1 MKMNSK
7 DWGWVAV
14 NIGMGIGAGIV
25 FLPIQAGLVGLW
37 TFLLAILI
45 AYPALYLFQR
55 MYINTLIESRDASD
69 YPTTISEYLGSKS
82 GAALGIIYFVMLLIW
97 LCVYS
102 ETVTN
107 DSASYIQS
115 AGLTEGLLSTNHLYA
130 LLLICFLVF
139 LAFASKNLLF
149 HLSKVLVVVILSSL
163 IILALMITPQW
174 DFDNI
179 KDISSIWNML
189 SQTIVTLPFAMTS
202 ILFLQ
207 SLSPMVVYVRSEYED
222 ITVAREKAFQIM
234 NRAFLILASVVF
246 LFAFSCTMSI
256 THQDAYNAFVQ
267 NTSFLAIMAK
277 VIPGTFVPALGVTID
292 ICAVTTSFFG
302 VLLGLHEAC
311 VGLYFNLFLGNRS
324 KESVNMSMLSAGVV
338 ALIVLLGWTA
348 TIVDFPILYFTS
360 ICSPIF
366 AVIGCFIPVLLVY
379 KVDALT
385 KYRGLQPQIIVLTGI
400 LLVLSP
406 LIALVNH
413 Q

>member
-1 MKMNSK
+1 MKMTSK

-37 TFLLAILI
+37 TFLLAILL

-69 YPTTISEYLGSKS
+69 YTTTIREYLGSK
-82 GAALGIIYFVMLLIW
+82 AAAILGIIYFVMLMIW

-107 DSASYIQS
+107 DSASYIQA
-115 AGLTEGLLSTNHLYA
+115 AGLTKGLLSTNHLYA
-130 LLLICFLVF
+130 LALIGFLVF
-139 LAFASKNLLF
+139 LAFASKTLLF
-149 HLSKVLVVVILSSL
+149 NLSKVLVVVILSSL
-163 IILALMITPQW
+163 VVLAVLIIPQW
-174 DFDNI
+174 DVDNI
-179 KDISSIWNML
+179 KDITSIGKML
-189 SQTIVTLPFAMTS
+189 CQTIVTLPFAMTS

-222 ITVAREKAFQIM
+222 VALARQKAMQIM
-234 NRAFLILASVVF
+234 TRAFLILAGVVF
-246 LFAFSCTMSI
+246 FFAFSCTMSI
-256 THQDAYNAFVQ
+256 THQDAYNAFVA
-267 NTSFLAIMAK
+267 NTSFLAILVK
-277 VIPGTFVPALGVTID
+277 VIPGTLVPALGVTID

-311 VGLYFNLFLGNRS
+311 VGLYMNLFLGDRP
-324 KESVNMSMLSAGVV
+324 KESVNMGKLSAGVV
-338 ALIVLLGWTA
+338 GLIVLLGWTA

-366 AVIGCFIPVLLVY
+366 AIIGCFIPVLLVY
-379 KVDALT
+379 KVDALA
-385 KYRGLQPQIIVLTGI
+385 KYRGMQTWIITVTGVL
-400 LLVLSP
+400 LLLSP
-406 LIALVNH
+406 FFALMDK
-413 Q
+413 

>member
-1 MKMNSK
+1 MNSR

-37 TFLLAILI
+37 TFLLAIII
-45 AYPALYLFQR
+45 AYPALYLFQH

-69 YPTTISEYLGSKS
+69 YPTTISEYLGSKL
-82 GAALGIIYFVMLLIW
+82 GATLGIIYFVMLLIW

-107 DSASYIQS
+107 DSASYIQA
-115 AGLTEGLLSTNHLYA
+115 AGLTKGLLSANHLYA
-130 LLLICFLVF
+130 LILISFLVF

-149 HLSKVLVVVILSSL
+149 HLSKVLIVVILLSL
-163 IILALMITPQW
+163 VTLGVMIIPQW
-174 DFDNI
+174 SVENI
-179 KDISSIWNML
+179 KDISSIGNML
-189 SQTIVTLPFAMTS
+189 CQTIVTLPFAMTS

-207 SLSPMVVYVRSEYED
+207 SLSPMVVYVRSEYKD
-222 ITVAREKAFQIM
+222 INVARKKAFQIM
-234 NRAFLILASVVF
+234 NRAFLILAGVVF
-246 LFAFSCTMSI
+246 FFAFSCTMSI
-256 THQDAYNAFVQ
+256 THQDAYNAFVA

-277 VIPGTFVPALGVTID
+277 VIPGTFIPALGVTID

-311 VGLYFNLFLGNRS
+311 IGLYFNLFASDRP
-324 KESVNMSMLSAGVV
+324 KETVNMARLSAGVV
-338 ALIVLLGWTA
+338 GLIVLLGWTA

-379 KVDALT
+379 KVDDLA
-385 KYRGLQPQIIVLTGI
+385 KYRGLQPWLIVLTGI

-406 LIALVNH
+406 LFALLGK
-413 Q
+413 

>member
-1 MKMNSK
+1 MSSK

-37 TFLLAILI
+37 TFLLAIFL

-55 MYINTLIESRDASD
+55 LYINTLIESREASD
-69 YPTTISEYLGSKS
+69 YTTTIREYLGGKW
-82 GAALGIIYFVMLLIW
+82 GAALGVIYFVMLLIW

-107 DSASYIQS
+107 DSATYIQA
-115 AGLTEGLLSTNHLYA
+115 AGLTDGLLSANHLYA
-130 LLLICFLVF
+130 LVLICFLVF
-139 LAFASKNLLF
+139 LAFASKTLLF
-149 HLSKVLVVVILSSL
+149 NLSKVLVVVILSSL
-163 IILALMITPQW
+163 VILGLLILPHW

-179 KDISSIWNML
+179 QDISSVWGML
-189 SQTIVTLPFAMTS
+189 AQTIVTLPFAMTS

-207 SLSPMVVYVRSEYED
+207 SLSPMVIYVRSEYED
-222 ITVAREKAFQIM
+222 VALARQKAMQIM
-234 NRAFLILASVVF
+234 NRAFLILAGVVF
-246 LFAFSCTMSI
+246 FFAFSCTMSI
-256 THQDAYNAFVQ
+256 THQDAYNAFLA
-267 NTSFLAIMAK
+267 NTSFLAIMGK
-277 VIPGTFVPALGVTID
+277 VMPGGLVPALGVVID

-311 VGLYFNLFLGNRS
+311 LGLYMNLFLGDRPR
-324 KESVNMSMLSAGVV
+324 ESVNMAKVSAGVV
-338 ALIVLLGWTA
+338 GLIVLLGWTA

-366 AVIGCFIPVLLVY
+366 AVIGCFIPVILVY
-379 KVDALT
+379 RVDLLA
-385 KYRGLQPQIIVLTGI
+385 KYRGPQSWIVVATGI

-406 LIALVNH
+406 LFALVESR
-413 Q
+413 